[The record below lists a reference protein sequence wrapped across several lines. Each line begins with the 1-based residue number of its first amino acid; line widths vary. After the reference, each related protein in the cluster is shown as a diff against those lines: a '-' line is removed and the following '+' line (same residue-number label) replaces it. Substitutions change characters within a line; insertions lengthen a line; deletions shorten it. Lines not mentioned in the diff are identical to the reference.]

1 MLFFAL
7 LFRAVVPLS
16 GIWAALFG
24 DAVLMLLVVIA
35 SNVYDLWR
43 NGSLEESVSMY
54 FLYAI
59 ILFIYMECADSSVKY
74 YRFAQEIPD
83 DPENRDQI
91 YFFNKTLSQ
100 YFLHLVVLIVIALTL
115 GLVVFY
121 RTTFLGAMG
130 SLRLAESLEATTYF
144 GLVIS
149 MVVLFTILGT
159 ALVVIRNWRLFLS
172 PVKKLFDTVS
182 QQRMKKKEMSRIEE
196 EVMRLKALNEQ
207 L

>member
-1 MLFFAL
+1 
-7 LFRAVVPLS
+7 
-16 GIWAALFG
+16 
-24 DAVLMLLVVIA
+24 
-35 SNVYDLWR
+35 
-43 NGSLEESVSMY
+43 
-54 FLYAI
+54 
-59 ILFIYMECADSSVKY
+59 MECSDSSVKY

-100 YFLHLVVLIVIALTL
+100 YFVYLVVLIVIALIL

-130 SLRLAESLEATTYF
+130 SQRLAESLEATTYF

-149 MVVLFTILGT
+149 MVVMFTILGT
-159 ALVVIRNWRLFLS
+159 IVVVIRNWRFFLS
-172 PVKKLFDTVS
+172 PAKKIFDSIS
-182 QQRMKKKEMSRIEE
+182 QQRMKKKEMLRVEN
-196 EVMRLKALNEQ
+196 EVRRLKALNEQ